1 MTQRKPEGVTFGSF
15 VEQQLAQAAESG
27 AFTNL
32 PGEGKPL
39 PLAPYEPDWWL
50 RAWVE
55 REGVSLASPVLE
67 LRREVERFL
76 DRLDVLTTTAEVHD
90 VTAALNRR
98 ILDVTAQLRPGD
110 PSPPP
115 QLAVAGVLARWK
127 AARRHA

>member
-90 VTAALNRR
+90 VTAQLNRR

-115 QLAVAGVLARWK
+115 QLAVAAVLARWK
-127 AARRHA
+127 AARRGT